1 MSLVKPKI
9 LELLLT
15 KLYNCGEYP
24 FFRIIYITQE
34 KGLCSESVKECE
46 KKLLQIT
53 GNGQTVNQGH
63 QGVENTVLQNKK
75 MESFGRPPVKEV
87 GT

>member
-1 MSLVKPKI
+1 MGVICQI
-9 LELLLT
+9 LLKFT
-15 KLYNCGEYP
+15 FKDCGEYP
-24 FFRIIYITQE
+24 FFRIIDITQE

-53 GNGQTVNQGH
+53 GNGQTVNQGR
-63 QGVENTVLQNKK
+63 QGVETTVLQNKK
-75 MESFGRPPVKEV
+75 MESFGGPPVKEV